1 MKNHASKIVSFLLI
15 TAIAFLVYP
24 ATYYNAGQNAG
35 TTVQNVIVDDE
46 AEGFVSVSDYMLL

>member
-24 ATYYNAGQNAG
+24 ATYYNAGQNVG

-46 AEGFVSVSDYMLL
+46 AEGLVSVSDYMLL

>member
-1 MKNHASKIVSFLLI
+1 MKNHATGIVSFLLI

-35 TTVQNVIVDDE
+35 TTVQNVIVDNEADE
-46 AEGFVSVSDYMLL
+46 AVSFSDYMFL

>member
-1 MKNHASKIVSFLLI
+1 MKNHASKIVSFLLL

-24 ATYYNAGQNAG
+24 ATYFSAGQNAG

-46 AEGFVSVSDYMLL
+46 AEASVSFYDCVLL

>member
-46 AEGFVSVSDYMLL
+46 TEGLVSVSDYMLL

>member
-24 ATYYNAGQNAG
+24 ATYYIAGQNAG

>member
-35 TTVQNVIVDDE
+35 TIVQNVIVDDE
-46 AEGFVSVSDYMLL
+46 AEGLVSVSDYMLL

>member
-1 MKNHASKIVSFLLI
+1 MKNHASGIVSFLLI

-46 AEGFVSVSDYMLL
+46 AEGLVSVSDYMLL

>member
-46 AEGFVSVSDYMLL
+46 AEGLVSVSDYMLL

>member
-1 MKNHASKIVSFLLI
+1 MKNHASRIVSFLLL